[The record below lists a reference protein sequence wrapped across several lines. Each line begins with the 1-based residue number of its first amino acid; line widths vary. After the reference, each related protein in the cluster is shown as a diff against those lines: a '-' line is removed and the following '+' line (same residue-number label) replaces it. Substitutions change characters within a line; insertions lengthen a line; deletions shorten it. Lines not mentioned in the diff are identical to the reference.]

1 MFSKIGVL
9 KTLVL
14 GSLSGEGFA
23 NFLQNFRTATIEI
36 FFRGGGIEE
45 RGGGKGVVSEIKNKR
60 REGCANSRFYFFQ
73 CICYLLSHGTI
84 FLYKF
89 A

>member
-45 RGGGKGVVSEIKNKR
+45 RGGGSAAGGGGKGVVSEKKTK
-60 REGCANSRFYFFQ
+60 EGKDAQIPGFTFSSAYV
-73 CICYLLSHGTI
+73 IY
-84 FLYKF
+84 
-89 A
+89 

>member
-45 RGGGKGVVSEIKNKR
+45 RGGGSRRGGGERKR
-60 REGCANSRFYFFQ
+60 KEEKDAQIPGFTFSSAYV
-73 CICYLLSHGTI
+73 IY
-84 FLYKF
+84 
-89 A
+89 

>member
-36 FFRGGGIEE
+36 FFRG
-45 RGGGKGVVSEIKNKR
+45 VVSEKKTKEEKDAQIP
-60 REGCANSRFYFFQ
+60 GFTFSSAYV
-73 CICYLLSHGTI
+73 IY
-84 FLYKF
+84 
-89 A
+89 

>member
-45 RGGGKGVVSEIKNKR
+45 RGGGKGVVSEKKTK
-60 REGCANSRFYFFQ
+60 EGKDAQIPGFTFSSAYV
-73 CICYLLSHGTI
+73 IY
-84 FLYKF
+84 
-89 A
+89 